1 MSTYTFFINRTCFQ
15 IMAAAIAG
23 GALGLLS
30 FFGLLPLTGLALFL
44 ACAALVVLFKN
55 AYHRLVFSGVL
66 LFFCV
71 FIEPSPS
78 DLIFCAVIALGLFT
92 GRFRRQVIGRAS
104 VVIGMFLVYFLACM
118 PGIFSS
124 YDLNSAIRYCFITF
138 YLFVMSVFVCMYTDR
153 SNVVSLLRAY
163 ILAACASFAAGLAG
177 ILGLFPHL
185 LMADSFRVHG
195 LFKDAN
201 VFGPFFIPA
210 VILLWDDRNKKVLW
224 KAGGAL
230 HVLVA
235 ALLSLGVL
243 CSYSRAAW
251 INLIAAC
258 FIYAFLHLK
267 AIRPQRLLRIVLVVG
282 TAACVL
288 AFLLF
293 SPALRSVGV
302 VRFLLDRAQLQDY
315 DKNRFASQ
323 FGGLELI
330 LRYPLGVGPG
340 QFENQISDITGRRLS
355 AHSLYIRT
363 ASENGVFGGIAFFSA
378 LSATV
383 LMLWFK
389 QRSLQRCKASPLFI
403 RENPKKI
410 SESPGTVLS
419 PAALIAVLTGLL
431 INSLV
436 IDTLHWRHLWFF
448 IGLALCRI
456 KEKGAGDEYG

>member
-1 MSTYTFFINRTCFQ
+1 MSTYQGLINRTGFQ
-15 IMAAAIAG
+15 AAAAAAAG
-23 GALGLLS
+23 GALGFLS
-30 FFGLLPLTGLALFL
+30 FFGMLPLAGLGLFL
-44 ACAALVVLFKN
+44 ACAALIALFHK
-55 AYHRLVFSGVL
+55 AYHRLVFLGVL

-78 DLIFCAVIALGLFT
+78 DLIFCAVIALGFLT
-92 GRFRRQVIGRAS
+92 GRFRRQVVGRAS
-104 VVIGMFLVYFLACM
+104 VVIGMLLFYFLACL
-118 PGIFSS
+118 PGILTA

-138 YLFVMSVFVCMYTDR
+138 YLFLMSVFVCIYTER
-153 SNVVSLLRAY
+153 SNVASLLRAY
-163 ILAACASFAAGLAG
+163 ILAAGASFLAGLAG
-177 ILGLFPHL
+177 ILGLFPQI

-210 VILLWDDRNKKVLW
+210 VILLWDDRNKKILW
-224 KAGGAL
+224 KANGAL
-230 HVLVA
+230 HALSA
-235 ALLSLGVL
+235 ALLSLGVV

-258 FIYAFLHLK
+258 LTYAVLHLK
-267 AIRPQRLLRIVLVVG
+267 EIRPQRLVRIALASG
-282 TAACVL
+282 AAVCIL
-288 AFLLF
+288 AFLFL

-302 VRFLLDRAQLQDY
+302 VRFFLDRAQLQDY

-330 LRYPLGVGPG
+330 CRYPLGVGPG

-363 ASENGVFGGIAFFSA
+363 VSENGLLGGIAFFSA
-378 LSATV
+378 LCATL
-383 LMLWFK
+383 LMLWLK
-389 QRSLQRCKASPLFI
+389 HRSRQSQKTIPLSG
-403 RENPKKI
+403 ETPK
-410 SESPGTVLS
+410 ESWKPPDTDPS
-419 PAALIAVLTGLL
+419 PAVLIAVLTGLL

-448 IGLALCRI
+448 IGLALYLI
-456 KEKGAGDEYG
+456 KKKGAGEEA